1 MNKRFR
7 PIHSGFETLRLAGD
21 EVRSTQGYSRFGF
34 ATNEQMI
41 ARGTGINSRTA
52 RPNAIFRTSSNI
64 ERQALRLL
72 FRVKSTQH
80 VDDPDIASAQHRN
93 IRAYPR
99 RRLRRAGI

>member
-21 EVRSTQGYSRFGF
+21 QVRSTQGYSRFGF

-52 RPNAIFRTSSNI
+52 RPNAIFSDFQQLVGNSSF
-64 ERQALRLL
+64 LM
-72 FRVKSTQH
+72 S
-80 VDDPDIASAQHRN
+80 
-93 IRAYPR
+93 IRF
-99 RRLRRAGI
+99 LAG